1 MNRFTREVLEKRYK
15 EAREER
21 DKLKADNK
29 WLERE
34 VNRLKKQISK
44 LEKDLLE
51 MSYLVEIKIDEV
63 IGENN
68 GRKSKS
74 NY

>member
-1 MNRFTREVLEKRYK
+1 MNRYTREVLERRYK

-44 LEKDLLE
+44 LEKDITEMACLLDVKME
-51 MSYLVEIKIDEV
+51 
-63 IGENN
+63 GE
-68 GRKSKS
+68 
-74 NY
+74 

>member
-1 MNRFTREVLEKRYK
+1 MNRYTYPVLERRYK
-15 EAREER
+15 EARATR

-44 LEKDLLE
+44 LEKDITEMACLLD
-51 MSYLVEIKIDEV
+51 VKIE
-63 IGENN
+63 GE
-68 GRKSKS
+68 
-74 NY
+74 

>member
-1 MNRFTREVLEKRYK
+1 MNRYTYPVLERRYK
-15 EAREER
+15 EVRATR

-44 LEKDLLE
+44 LQKDITEMAYLLDVK
-51 MSYLVEIKIDEV
+51 MK
-63 IGENN
+63 GE
-68 GRKSKS
+68 
-74 NY
+74 